1 MVMDWYESYERDVQ
15 WSAVMATVSTC
26 GRSFVKFLSTIAL
39 MLAYRRG
46 QILFRNVLELLTRA

>member
-1 MVMDWYESYERDVQ
+1 MVMDWYESYEQDIQ
-15 WSAVMATVSTC
+15 WSAVMATVSTF